1 MSGPTEGGFPGSA
14 GGGGGF
20 PRIISSSG
28 PAGVFGGFSAVGSR
42 TATCGRAGAPGELS
56 RAESFRP
63 PPPLLADFSPFPG
76 DGEAGCLRHG
86 AGPRPPRTV
95 RRRFSRLVFVGLALC
110 SIAAPAPAEVLVSNA
125 GQTSSP
131 GEAIG
136 QDAQAF
142 TTGTHSAGYL
152 LTSIVLKGNFPGYG
166 VGTVTLHSGSRT
178 GMQVAT
184 FNASVGSNDDLVLTP
199 TTTVT
204 LSASTTY
211 VIVAA
216 NDFNPRDS
224 STLWRFTSS
233 DNEDAS
239 SATGWS
245 IANDSEY
252 YRESLFFT
260 GWDMSTSSYQFTV
273 NGTAVNNPPE
283 FTATTLTRS
292 IAENAAAGA
301 DVGAVI
307 PAATDSDTLVYRM
320 EGTDADSFTFDP
332 STRQI
337 QTKAGVTYDH
347 ETKPSYTVIIKA
359 DDNRGGTDTVTVTI
373 TVTDVDEPPSA
384 PAAPSVSATSGST
397 TRLDVTWSA
406 PANTGPAIT
415 DYDLQYRAGASGAF
429 TDGPQN
435 VAGTSAT
442 IPDLA
447 AGTSYQVQVRATNA
461 EGDSDWSPVGT
472 GNTNTP
478 ANNAPEF
485 PATTLTRSLA
495 EDTAANANVGG
506 PIPVATD
513 ADGDPLTYSMEG
525 ADADSFTFDPST
537 RQIRTKA
544 GVTYDF
550 ETKPSYTVI
559 IKASDGTVSSVI
571 AVTINLTATIPDDD
585 MQAPTPE
592 ASPTALTGRKAWLAR
607 SGRTT
612 AGHAAEAIGERLS
625 AAPAMG
631 AKLDLGG
638 AATESALLA
647 GALQALSGE
656 AAPDARQ
663 VLANSSFVLP
673 LAAGGA
679 HGWTAWG
686 RGAYTEFDG
695 EEGELKLDG
704 EVWTGTVGVDWKH
717 GRWRLGLALS
727 HSEGDGEVRADEG
740 EQHDLESKST
750 GVHPYARW
758 QMRDGLSAW
767 GMLGWAEG
775 ELESR
780 RNGTTSETDTEM
792 RMAAF
797 GLQGSL
803 GTFQAAHGEFDLTLK
818 SDVLAMRVEADED
831 AELSEVEADAQ
842 RVRVLLEGSGHCP
855 LESGGTLWPTLE
867 AGLRWDEGDAETGLG
882 AEVGAGLRYADASGR
897 LSAELTARGLLAHEE
912 NDYEEWGVGGSL
924 VLAPDAAGRGLSLR
938 LGSSFGAA
946 GRETD
951 GLWSPPD
958 LAGRAS
964 EEEPVSG
971 GRFEAELGYGLNGPA
986 GRGTLTSHVG
996 YERDGSATRWRLGT
1010 RLEIGEDLQLRL
1022 EGVHGDEP
1030 SLGMQGALRW

>member
-1 MSGPTEGGFPGSA
+1 MQAQTVTLVGNTDQTRLAEGFPGGA
-14 GGGGGF
+14 
-20 PRIISSSG
+20 SSG
-28 PAGVFGGFSAVGSR
+28 
-42 TATCGRAGAPGELS
+42 TELS
-56 RAESFRP
+56 Q
-63 PPPLLADFSPFPG
+63 G
-76 DGEAGCLRHG
+76 
-86 AGPRPPRTV
+86 
-95 RRRFSRLVFVGLALC
+95 
-110 SIAAPAPAEVLVSNA
+110 
-125 GQTSSP
+125 
-131 GEAIG
+131 
-136 QDAQAF
+136 F
-142 TTGTHSAGYL
+142 TTGTHAAGYEL
-152 LTSIVLKGNFPGYG
+152 ASVGVYVTQNFLDPGE
-166 VGTVTLHSGSRT
+166 TVTLYIYDSESNGTPKDPVYTLTTPGSVPAGRVIDFAAPT
-178 GMQVAT
+178 GA
-184 FNASVGSNDDLVLTP
+184 
-199 TTTVT
+199 T
-204 LSASTTY
+204 LSANTKY
-211 VIVAA
+211 FVI
-216 NDFNPRDS
+216 
-224 STLWRFTSS
+224 FTSNS
-233 DNEDAS
+233 TSTAKVAYGQTASANEDSGA
-239 SATGWS
+239 AVGWS
-245 IANDSEY
+245 IEDSFRFQEDLSALGVSVQI
-252 YRESLFFT
+252 RI
-260 GWDMSTSSYQFTV
+260 
-273 NGTAVNNPPE
+273 NGEAITPNNAPN
-283 FTATTLTRS
+283 F
-292 IAENAAAGA
+292 
-301 DVGAVI
+301 
-307 PAATDSDTLVYRM
+307 PAAT
-320 EGTDADSFTFDP
+320 
-332 STRQI
+332 
-337 QTKAGVTYDH
+337 
-347 ETKPSYTVIIKA
+347 
-359 DDNRGGTDTVTVTI
+359 
-373 TVTDVDEPPSA
+373 
-384 PAAPSVSATSGST
+384 
-397 TRLDVTWSA
+397 
-406 PANTGPAIT
+406 
-415 DYDLQYRAGASGAF
+415 
-429 TDGPQN
+429 
-435 VAGTSAT
+435 
-442 IPDLA
+442 
-447 AGTSYQVQVRATNA
+447 
-461 EGDSDWSPVGT
+461 
-472 GNTNTP
+472 
-478 ANNAPEF
+478 
-485 PATTLTRSLA
+485 LTHSLA
-495 EDTAANANVGG
+495 EDAAADTNVGD
-506 PIPVATD
+506 PIPAATD

-704 EVWTGTVGVDWKH
+704 EVWTGTVGVDWKR
-717 GRWRLGLALS
+717 GRWRMGLALS

-750 GVHPYARW
+750 GVHPYAHW

-803 GTFQAAHGEFDLTLK
+803 GTYQAAHGEFDLTLK

-831 AELSEVEADAQ
+831 ADLSEVEADAQ

-882 AEVGAGLRYADASGR
+882 AEVGAGLRFADASGR

-912 NDYEEWGVGGSL
+912 NDYDEWSVGGSL

-958 LAGRAS
+958 LAGRAP

-971 GRFEAELGYGLNGPA
+971 GRFEAELGYGLNGPG

-996 YERDGSATRWRLGT
+996 YERDGSATRWRLGA
-1010 RLEIGEDLQLRL
+1010 RLEIGEDLQLNL